1 MRILFYADTVFD
13 FGGVQR
19 VLSVI
24 ATALSKKHEVV
35 ILSTDKSSN
44 KEVYGYDKTT
54 VAFRSIAYKPQRD
67 VRFLWCKFLS
77 LLYKKF
83 LPHNRLTNRVY
94 SYSFFLPKYKDALV
108 CAIEQENADVVIA
121 VHAFCSL
128 QLASVRRRLKVKKT
142 IAWLHNSYEALFEK
156 DRPYLP
162 HLKSFF
168 AFQMQALDDIV
179 VLSKSDAM
187 LMRDNLQL
195 DAKVIYNPLTL
206 TPMGTARYEY
216 RKFLSVGRFS
226 YRHKGF
232 DVLINAFALFAQHNK
247 EWTLEIVGEGEEEP
261 MYRELI
267 KQYHLE
273 ERVQI
278 KPFTPVI
285 QQHYAHS
292 SVYVLSS
299 RWEGMPLVLLEAMS
313 HGLPVISSDLPI
325 VCELMEA
332 NETCCFFKNE
342 DIRHLAKCMEMLTKE
357 TLWMEKSEKSLSKV
371 RDFSVDAIIKEW
383 ERVCLAC

>member
-1 MRILFYADTVFD
+1 MRILFYADTVFN

-24 ATALSKKHEVV
+24 ATALSKNHEVI
-35 ILSTDKSSN
+35 ILSSDKAMS
-44 KEVYGYDKTT
+44 KEVYGYNQTSIK
-54 VAFRSIAYKPQRD
+54 FRSIDYIPKINLC
-67 VRFLWCKFLS
+67 FLWCKFLS
-77 LLYKKF
+77 LLYKRC
-83 LPHNRLTNRVY
+83 LPHCCLTNKLY
-94 SYSFFLPKYKDALV
+94 SYSFFLPRYKKALV
-108 CAIEQENADVVIA
+108 RAIEKENVDVVIA

-128 QLASVRRRLKVKKT
+128 QLASVRHRLRVKKN
-142 IAWLHNSYEALFEK
+142 IAWLHNSYDALFEK

-187 LMRDNLQL
+187 LMHDNLQL

-278 KPFTPVI
+278 KPFTPDI

-299 RWEGMPLVLLEAMS
+299 RWEGMPLVLLESMS

-325 VCELMEA
+325 ARELMEA
-332 NETCCFFKNE
+332 NETCCFFMNE
-342 DIRHLAKCMEMLTKE
+342 DIHHLAKCMEKLTNE
-357 TLWMEKSEKSLSKV
+357 TLWMEKSEKSLSRV
-371 RDFSVDAIIKEW
+371 RNFSVDAIIKEW
-383 ERVCLAC
+383 ESVCLAG